1 VDRLRQIAQQR
12 AISRRDFLRSAAMVG
27 TTSRL
32 LGFSPLRAATLS
44 REVKMVVVTLG
55 AGARDEETFAPEG
68 QISSFMPL
76 PIGGMRSKER
86 VIQ

>member
-1 VDRLRQIAQQR
+1 MDRLRQIARQR

-55 AGARDEETFAPEG
+55 AGARDEETPPEG